1 MKNKFKIIL
10 IALFFIISM
19 NNISFANENKDNTES
34 STQQY
39 KVSDET
45 SQNYINRQLE
55 KINISKLEEEL
66 KDNEIFKVYEL
77 KYDETI
83 IGRNS
88 SEFTPDIDLQ
98 EVDNENAI
106 SRKHLLVY
114 KEDDKYYVR
123 NLSKKC
129 SVHIKR
135 YDEDEPKVLSF
146 NESVVIEDGDFIV
159 LSGKFILEAYFNEVE
174 E

>member
-1 MKNKFKIIL
+1 M
-10 IALFFIISM
+10 
-19 NNISFANENKDNTES
+19 
-34 STQQY
+34 
-39 KVSDET
+39 
-45 SQNYINRQLE
+45 
-55 KINISKLEEEL
+55 
-66 KDNEIFKVYEL
+66 YEL

-98 EVDNENAI
+98 EVDKENAT

-114 KEDDKYYVR
+114 KEDDNYYLR

-135 YDEDEPKVLSF
+135 YDDEPRGVPF
-146 NESVVIEDGDFIV
+146 NESVIIEDGDFIV
-159 LSGKFILEAYFNEVE
+159 LSGKLF
-174 E
+174 

>member
-66 KDNEIFKVYEL
+66 KDNEIFK
-77 KYDETI
+77 
-83 IGRNS
+83 N
-88 SEFTPDIDLQ
+88 IDLKQ
-98 EVDNENAI
+98 FA
-106 SRKHLLVY
+106 
-114 KEDDKYYVR
+114 KEML
-123 NLSKKC
+123 NLQ
-129 SVHIKR
+129 I
-135 YDEDEPKVLSF
+135 
-146 NESVVIEDGDFIV
+146 
-159 LSGKFILEAYFNEVE
+159 
-174 E
+174 